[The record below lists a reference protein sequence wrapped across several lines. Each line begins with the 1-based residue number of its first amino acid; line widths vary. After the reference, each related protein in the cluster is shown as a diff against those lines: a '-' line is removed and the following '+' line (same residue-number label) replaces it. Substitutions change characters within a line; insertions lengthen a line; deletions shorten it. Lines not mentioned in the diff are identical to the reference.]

1 MYLKCKI
8 LTPFFEDFSRSS
20 SSNATSEG
28 HQVGGSRSLSELI
41 VRPHSHFNRKSRNR
55 CSSLYKLTRK
65 YAIIWLSEFWKLNV
79 ESYKY
84 YILTRFMDSKLIGDP
99 LANRR
104 GKLDCITSFFSLPL
118 LLLEAITGASLE
130 DSGLIWVWHFCP
142 VQLWSSCLEAKCV
155 PSHWSE
161 AWWIALKEVKLGI
174 VRYSPMVTFPVASLQ
189 KSVSSLVSS

>member
-1 MYLKCKI
+1 MIYVCQALYIKCGI

-28 HQVGGSRSLSELI
+28 HQGGGSRSLSELI

-55 CSSLYKLTRK
+55 CSSLYNLRRK
-65 YAIIWLSEFWKLNV
+65 YAIIYLLTQYLNF
-79 ESYKY
+79 ESYKK

-130 DSGLIWVWHFCP
+130 DSGLI
-142 VQLWSSCLEAKCV
+142 
-155 PSHWSE
+155 
-161 AWWIALKEVKLGI
+161 
-174 VRYSPMVTFPVASLQ
+174 
-189 KSVSSLVSS
+189 

>member
-1 MYLKCKI
+1 MH
-8 LTPFFEDFSRSS
+8 F
-20 SSNATSEG
+20 TS
-28 HQVGGSRSLSELI
+28 
-41 VRPHSHFNRKSRNR
+41 K
-55 CSSLYKLTRK
+55 K
-65 YAIIWLSEFWKLNV
+65 
-79 ESYKY
+79 

-155 PSHWSE
+155 SSHRSE
-161 AWWIALKEVKLGI
+161 AWWTALKEVKLGI
-174 VRYSPMVTFPVASLQ
+174 VRYSPMVTFPMASLQ
-189 KSVSSLVSS
+189 KSVSSSLVSELETPSKVCWTISGLFSVVSIVHSSP

>member
-1 MYLKCKI
+1 MQLFTYL
-8 LTPFFEDFSRSS
+8 LRHLNFE
-20 SSNATSEG
+20 
-28 HQVGGSRSLSELI
+28 
-41 VRPHSHFNRKSRNR
+41 
-55 CSSLYKLTRK
+55 LYKK
-65 YAIIWLSEFWKLNV
+65 
-79 ESYKY
+79 

-155 PSHWSE
+155 SSHRSE
-161 AWWIALKEVKLGI
+161 AWWTALKEVKLGI
-174 VRYSPMVTFPVASLQ
+174 VRYSPMVTFQWPRFRNKSFFFFGFFLMSATNSDQPLKSL
-189 KSVSSLVSS
+189 SN